1 MVNSRNIDDLTPEA
15 KTKCLEFIEAC
26 KGEGI
31 AVQIIQTLRDAEYQ
45 NSLYQQGRNGDKR
58 KIVTKCDGYKLK
70 SRHQSGLAWDAV
82 PLDEKGKIVWSNTNT
97 FCKMAEIAKKLGIQ
111 AGFYFKMIDSPHFEI
126 SA

>member
-15 KTKCLEFIEAC
+15 KVKCLEFIEAC

-58 KIVTKCDGYKLK
+58 KTVTKCDGYKLK
-70 SRHQSGLAWDAV
+70 SRHQSGKAWDAV
-82 PLDEKGKIVWSNTNT
+82 PLDEHGKIVWTNAAT
-97 FCKMAEIAKKLGIQ
+97 FRKMAEVAKTLGIR
-111 AGFYFKMIDSPHFEI
+111 AGYYFKMIDSPHFEI
-126 SA
+126 V

>member
-15 KTKCLEFIEAC
+15 RAKCLEFIEAC

-58 KIVTKCDGYKLK
+58 KTVTKCDGYKLK
-70 SRHQSGLAWDAV
+70 SRHQSGKAWDAV
-82 PLDEKGKIVWSNTNT
+82 PLDEHGKIVWTNAAT
-97 FCKMAEIAKKLGIQ
+97 FREMAEVAKTLGIR
-111 AGFYFKMIDSPHFEI
+111 AGYYFKMIDSPHFEI
-126 SA
+126 V